1 MADKARPALLA
12 LTTALMLV
20 TVDVGAAQREPQPSL
35 RVRSLSPLVLR
46 GQQFRALERVTL
58 TVRAGDVTKRRTV
71 RATRQGSF
79 TTSFAVVTADRCSSN
94 IWASATGHRGS
105 AASLRLGKL
114 PQLQCPPAIP

>member
-1 MADKARPALLA
+1 MADKARIALLA

-20 TVDVGAAQREPQPSL
+20 TVDVGAAEREPQPSL
-35 RVRSLSPLVLR
+35 RVRNLSPLVLR

-71 RATRQGSF
+71 RATRKGSF
-79 TTSFAVVTADRCSSN
+79 TTSFAVVTTDRCNSN

-114 PQLQCPPAIP
+114 PQLQCPPASP